1 MTETTL
7 TVPPIVRRFDFK
19 RLLAF
24 LFRPRQAIPRLAEE
38 EKPLWLF
45 PMLVITVFFLMRIII
60 NGYFQARGL
69 SMGQVTLPPDWQ
81 YWSPDMQ
88 NNYMQAQQVTQGP
101 AFLYVIPATLGLVK
115 FWLAWLIVGG
125 LTHLASTLF
134 GGRGKMASALNVVAW
149 ACLPF
154 VLAGYF
160 EDCLHPHCQTP
171 HCQPG
176 TFRTWWRR
184 LFLVNCWQA
193 WTFSSCGSRSCWSW
207 EFGKRIICLLG
218 KAIAIVAIVLVLAL
232 LAQAGVG
239 SLTSKLGGMTITR
252 MF

>member
-7 TVPPIVRRFDFK
+7 SVPPTVRRFDFK
-19 RLLAF
+19 RLITF
-24 LFRPRQAIPRLAEE
+24 LFQPRQAISRLAEE

-45 PMLVITVFFLMRIII
+45 PMLVITLFFLVRIII
-60 NGYFQARGL
+60 NGYFQAQAA

-81 YWSPDMQ
+81 YWSTDMQ

-101 AFLYVIPATLGLVK
+101 VFVYIIPSTVGLVK

-134 GGRGKMASALNVVAW
+134 GGRGKMASALNLVAW

-154 VLAGYF
+154 VLRDILRIVFMLIAKHSIASPGLSGLVAVPFLSKLLTSVDLFFLWFAILLVAG
-160 EDCLHPHCQTP
+160 
-171 HCQPG
+171 
-176 TFRTWWRR
+176 FRKADN
-184 LFLVNCWQA
+184 LP
-193 WTFSSCGSRSCWSW
+193 
-207 EFGKRIICLLG
+207 LG
-218 KAIAIVAIVLVLAL
+218 KAVAIVAIVLVLAL
-232 LAQAGVG
+232 LAQAGL
-239 SLTSKLGGMTITR
+239 STLTSKLGGMTITR